1 MGIEISS
8 ESKLKRFVPKHQARS
23 AIWWVFQRVSGFL
36 LFFFILFHMLANH
49 YLTALLPA
57 DIRASG
63 VASFE
68 AVQWKMQY
76 TYLGIPLYLVISFCM
91 VTLLVF
97 HMLNGVRT
105 VILDLTT
112 NQTLRKLIAFL
123 LIIIGLLVISYTL
136 WLNLTV
142 ASIGIR

>member
-1 MGIEISS
+1 MGTEVSS

-23 AIWWVFQRVSGFL
+23 AIWWVFQRISGFF
-36 LFFFILFHMLANH
+36 LFFFVIFHMLVNH
-49 YLTALLPA
+49 YLTALLPTN
-57 DIRASG
+57 IRALG

-76 TYLGIPLYLVISFCM
+76 TYLGIPWYLVISFCM
-91 VTLLVF
+91 VTVLVF
-97 HMLNGVRT
+97 HMLNGFRT
-105 VILDLTT
+105 VTLDLTT

-123 LIIIGLLVISYTL
+123 LIVIGLVAITYTL

-142 ASIGIR
+142 ASI